1 MLPPS
6 SLGTR
11 TNRIM
16 IPRSSSYYS
25 NADLNNTWN
34 HNHNDP
40 LQQLQQDYRLH
51 IEPPHFPPPPPAQ
64 DSQIRRR
71 PSSRRVLHR
80 QHHADTHHE
89 HERWSWGVLFKSMLS
104 AGAAAPINR
113 LAPTKQEVEASCRKP
128 SCHQEC
134 DKAAAIPRS
143 FRGTVRTEYV
153 PLTAPICVHNVVFV
167 LTESQPRKGR
177 VSTLIPA
184 LANLQ
189 PEKRGNPRV
198 GLIDPTRQRPENRV
212 IFAIP
217 PKVISL

>member
-1 MLPPS
+1 MYPWS
-6 SLGTR
+6 DGGQVH
-11 TNRIM
+11 
-16 IPRSSSYYS
+16 
-25 NADLNNTWN
+25 LNNTWN

-143 FRGTVRTEYV
+143 FRGT
-153 PLTAPICVHNVVFV
+153 
-167 LTESQPRKGR
+167 PRKGR